1 MEIFVNLQ
9 YKQTQY
15 SRSNDSSKKIDTNEM
30 CNYYDRDEACDK
42 TIDTDDAVNYYK
54 YRVGSNGGWGK
65 NGDFKADEDKKMFDN
80 ISPKLFI
87 EWSFLLMK
95 DLLKKIRF

>member
-42 TIDTDDAVNYYK
+42 TT
-54 YRVGSNGGWGK
+54 
-65 NGDFKADEDKKMFDN
+65 
-80 ISPKLFI
+80 
-87 EWSFLLMK
+87 
-95 DLLKKIRF
+95 

>member
-65 NGDFKADEDKKMFDN
+65 NGD
-80 ISPKLFI
+80 
-87 EWSFLLMK
+87 
-95 DLLKKIRF
+95 

>member
-65 NGDFKADEDKKMFDN
+65 NGDLIN
-80 ISPKLFI
+80 ISLKLFI